1 MGKHLKT
8 SELIQQINRRV
19 KAYQMREGIL
29 YIEKKFLKFS
39 VKCGKIIHI
48 RKLQFNKDSRKRWEV
63 INKMVLYNLY
73 LVLNN
78 EIIKVFDND
87 IQAYVYEGL
96 SENIPHELMNELVHD
111 VTIAREKSTN
121 RTYLLIN
128 IN

>member
-1 MGKHLKT
+1 
-8 SELIQQINRRV
+8 
-19 KAYQMREGIL
+19 
-29 YIEKKFLKFS
+29 
-39 VKCGKIIHI
+39 
-48 RKLQFNKDSRKRWEV
+48 
-63 INKMVLYNLY
+63 MVLYNLY

-87 IQAYVYEGL
+87 IQDNVYEGL

-111 VTIAREKSTN
+111 VTIAREKNTN

>member
-1 MGKHLKT
+1 M
-8 SELIQQINRRV
+8 
-19 KAYQMREGIL
+19 
-29 YIEKKFLKFS
+29 
-39 VKCGKIIHI
+39 
-48 RKLQFNKDSRKRWEV
+48 EV

-78 EIIKVFDND
+78 EIIKVFDKG
-87 IQAYVYEGL
+87 IQATVYEGL

-111 VTIAREKSTN
+111 VTIAREKNTN

>member
-1 MGKHLKT
+1 
-8 SELIQQINRRV
+8 
-19 KAYQMREGIL
+19 
-29 YIEKKFLKFS
+29 
-39 VKCGKIIHI
+39 
-48 RKLQFNKDSRKRWEV
+48 
-63 INKMVLYNLY
+63 MVLYNLY

-87 IQAYVYEGL
+87 IQTIVYEGL

-111 VTIAREKSTN
+111 VTIAREKNTN